1 MSSIKYDLVAHTDSD
16 DIDPYLQAYY
26 LYHSRYRNANYAS
39 SLPLEQVSS

>member
-1 MSSIKYDLVAHTDSD
+1 MCPTITSFRITDSD
-16 DIDPYLQAYY
+16 NIDPYLQAYS